1 MRKETGAERYS
12 GASQV
17 EGEVDKFE
25 RGRAAFRLLGFASPV
40 LPPMKDIGNRI
51 TVTLLALLTVFSAG
65 VAGYMLIEGWNFLDA
80 LYMTVITLATI
91 GYGEVHPLSNGGRVF
106 TIVLILG
113 GIGTMTYI
121 FSSITALLI
130 EGELKDVF
138 RRLKMDHKIERMKD
152 HYLVCGATHT
162 GLSIAQELAQTG
174 QPFILIVLDD
184 AEVRK
189 FMELGYCVSAG
200 DASTDEALLKCNIKS
215 ARGIFCTLKHD
226 KDNAFIAITARGFRP
241 DLRIITVQN
250 ENDPAMRDKLI
261 RSGADIVISPFHI
274 GGLRMAAEMVRPSTA
289 QFLDQMMR
297 DGRHFRFED
306 VPAGAGAAGKDLGS
320 FKGSEG
326 NCPLVVAVK
335 NSSESSYEINPPG
348 TRRIKQGDVFIVI
361 GSPEEVKQLRS
372 RLN

>member
-1 MRKETGAERYS
+1 
-12 GASQV
+12 
-17 EGEVDKFE
+17 
-25 RGRAAFRLLGFASPV
+25 
-40 LPPMKDIGNRI
+40 MKDISNRI
-51 TVTLLALLTVFSAG
+51 AVTLLALLALFSAG
-65 VAGYMLIEGWNFLDA
+65 VGGYMVIEGWNFLDA

-91 GYGEVHPLSNGGRVF
+91 GYGEVHPLSSAGRVF
-106 TIVLILG
+106 TIFLILG

-130 EGELKDVF
+130 EGELKDIF
-138 RRLKMDHKIERMKD
+138 RRLKMDHKIGGMKD

-162 GLSIAQELAQTG
+162 GLSIAQELAETR
-174 QPFILIVLDD
+174 QPFILIVLDE

-189 FMELGYCVSAG
+189 FMEMGYCAVAG
-200 DASTDEALLKCNIKS
+200 DASTDEALLKCNVKS
-215 ARGIFCTLKHD
+215 ARGIFCTLKQD
-226 KDNAFIAITARGFRP
+226 KDNAFIAITARGLKEE
-241 DLRIITVQN
+241 LRIITVQN
-250 ENDPAMRDKLI
+250 ENDPAMRDKLM

-306 VPAGAGAAGKDLGS
+306 VPAGAGAAGKELDG

-335 NSSESSYEINPPG
+335 NAAESSYEINPPG
-348 TRRIKQGDVFIVI
+348 SRRVKQDDVFIVI
-361 GSPEEVKQLRS
+361 GSPEEVKQLRA
-372 RLN
+372 RLA